1 MGSVMILIF
10 SINVWWMLIR
20 NWMFVKK
27 FVFVFSMVV
36 VECDV
41 NLIVRSRYINVLFF
55 VLFMNKLEIFWKIW
69 DIMVKIYGY
78 NK

>member
-10 SINVWWMLIR
+10 SINVWWMLIK

-27 FVFVFSMVV
+27 FVFVYSMVV
-36 VECDV
+36 IECVV

-55 VLFMNKLEIFWKIW
+55 VLYMSKLEIFWKIC
-69 DIMVKIYGY
+69 DIMIKIYGY

>member
-27 FVFVFSMVV
+27 FVFVYSMVV
-36 VECDV
+36 IECVV